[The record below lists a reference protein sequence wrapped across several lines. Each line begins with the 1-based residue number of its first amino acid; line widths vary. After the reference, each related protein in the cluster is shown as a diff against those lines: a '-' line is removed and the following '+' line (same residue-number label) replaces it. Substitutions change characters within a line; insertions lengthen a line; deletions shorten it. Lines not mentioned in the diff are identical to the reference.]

1 MLVNY
6 ELIPMVSPPYRFT
19 NDNIILEV
27 QLLFAIE
34 IGKDPLVGHHYM
46 EFLMID
52 NRLDC
57 QGVGG
62 RPTLKE
68 L

>member
-6 ELIPMVSPPYRFT
+6 ELIPMVSPLYRFT

-34 IGKDPLVGHHYM
+34 IGKDPLVGHH
-46 EFLMID
+46 
-52 NRLDC
+52 
-57 QGVGG
+57 
-62 RPTLKE
+62 
-68 L
+68 